1 MSNQSRTSSEASR
14 NYRTDPIEWESQ
26 DGAIA
31 RSIRFEV
38 FVDEQKVP
46 PESELDDIDPIAI
59 HVLSFCAEGVP
70 RGTGRLFPD
79 AADPT
84 CAHIGR
90 MAVLKAARGS
100 GCGAAI
106 MDALIA
112 EARARGYRRLV
123 LSAQEHA
130 IGFYEK
136 FGFQAHGPTYLDCN
150 IPHREM
156 TLNLG

>member
-70 RGTGRLFPD
+70 RGTVRYLRVLEQVAKPWSAEVDTARGEDR
-79 AADPT
+79 AADGFGG
-84 CAHIGR
+84 HL
-90 MAVLKAARGS
+90 AV
-100 GCGAAI
+100 
-106 MDALIA
+106 
-112 EARARGYRRLV
+112 
-123 LSAQEHA
+123 
-130 IGFYEK
+130 
-136 FGFQAHGPTYLDCN
+136 T
-150 IPHREM
+150 
-156 TLNLG
+156 